1 MLPTNSSKNYSVSQG
16 VGLAI
21 RPACIVLYTNHMRI
35 VRLKPIH
42 QFIRRHWIVLS
53 SIIVLTISSLLTIN
67 WFTNTIE
74 QSIATTQAESL
85 ALIAEIDEQIKEI
98 EARKAEEARLK
109 KLADAKAASEAV
121 IANPSTAIDTVD
133 PASCNVSG
141 QRTDATSIGVLVNK
155 KHCIQPLNYA
165 PADLVTL
172 YGATISA
179 KAADDFTALFQ
190 AAQAAGQGLSVTSS
204 YRSYSTQV
212 STYSYWVGVSGADGA
227 DEYSA
232 RPGYSEHQTGFAID
246 FANATGS
253 CSLDCFGT
261 TTQYA
266 WLQDNAATYGFI
278 QRYYG
283 GKEAVTG
290 YMAEEWHYRY
300 VGPAV
305 ALDMKAKGILT
316 LEEYW
321 GLPGGDY

>member
-1 MLPTNSSKNYSVSQG
+1 MHITRIRSASS
-16 VGLAI
+16 
-21 RPACIVLYTNHMRI
+21 
-35 VRLKPIH
+35 
-42 QFIRRHWIVLS
+42 FIRRHWIVLIT
-53 SIIVLTISSLLTIN
+53 IIGLSLASWATID
-67 WFTNTIE
+67 WFTRTIE
-74 QSIATTQAESL
+74 TGIAQQQAENTAQIE
-85 ALIAEIDEQIKEI
+85 ALDKQIGEI

-109 KLADAKAASEAV
+109 KLAEAKAAAEEV
-121 IANPSTAIDTVD
+121 IKNPSTAVDTID

-179 KAADDFTALFQ
+179 KAADDFTALYQ
-190 AAQAAGQGLSVTSS
+190 AAQAAGQGISVTSS
-204 YRSYSTQV
+204 YRSYNTQV
-212 STYSYWVGVSGADGA
+212 STYNYWVSISGADGA
-227 DEYSA
+227 DEYSD

-261 TTQYA
+261 TSQYD

-278 QRYYG
+278 QRYYA
-283 GKEAVTG
+283 GKESITG

-300 VGPAV
+300 VGPTV
-305 ALDMKAKGILT
+305 ALDMKAKGIQT

-321 GLPGGDY
+321 GLPGGSY